1 MSDTLVKMQ
10 SNPGDCDLTKPGI
23 CLDDLDWSTIV
34 LDHNGEYHEDGCRD
48 SNRVNL
54 KLLVTILY

>member
-1 MSDTLVKMQ
+1 MSDTLAKMQ

-34 LDHNGEYHEDGCRD
+34 LDHNGEQHEDGC
-48 SNRVNL
+48 
-54 KLLVTILY
+54 